1 MKGRKEKEGRK
12 KCLIHLACYKILD
25 FIFLLPLYS
34 LPKYIGP
41 VTAKESPLR
50 GHLYF
55 LPQSACQPVHL
66 LDFEE
71 QRDSDW
77 QEVSYMNM
85 IDLL

>member
-1 MKGRKEKEGRK
+1 MKGRKERRK
-12 KCLIHLACYKILD
+12 KEICLIHLACYKILD

-41 VTAKESPLR
+41 VMAKESPPR
-50 GHLYF
+50 GHRYL
-55 LPQSACQPVHL
+55 LPQSACHPVHL

-77 QEVSYMNM
+77 QEVNYMNM